1 MNESSIILE
10 NQKDDSGFLT
20 QYWDN
25 LLTHW

>member
-10 NQKDDSGFLT
+10 NQKDASGFLK

>member
-10 NQKDDSGFLT
+10 NQKDDSGFLK

>member
-10 NQKDDSGFLT
+10 NQKDDSVFLK